1 MFGAVVVVGI
11 VEVVVVVGMVEVVV
25 VVSVRFVVG
34 EAAGPGSAQ
43 PATIRARTNKGMHL
57 ERDLTTALSNH
68 V

>member
-1 MFGAVVVVGI
+1 
-11 VEVVVVVGMVEVVV
+11 MVEVVV
-25 VVSVRFVVG
+25 VVSVRVVVG